1 MRDTTTVD
9 AALHEVFE
17 LGSAD
22 IRRATNRKSDMPNAF
37 FNKFLHVIDTS
48 GTTEQLE
55 AWRHEDSPASSGR
68 KAYLP
73 MRAVLMAFL
82 LNAYW
87 GLGYSFKELA
97 ETLTDRITHEQ
108 AIRLGYD
115 RDSGDIEDWYNRA
128 WRTTHRLLGLIDPW
142 HRTKQLGRTLTGTEY
157 EAARENYDTE
167 RELRSHEFSAL
178 LVRASLSLL
187 PKKYLAEYR
196 GDVALDSTFLQ
207 VRGFINPNDYSKKAQ
222 RVRKNLPKR
231 DMLNV
236 DYQCGWYTREGDH
249 NGADH
254 KHSLPGYEIDTPVMI
269 DTRDGNFPFPLITG
283 LSLHR
288 PGAITEGARSTI
300 EQHAAFTQTRG
311 LVVVD
316 RAFNN
321 LAPHQFQEPIRR
333 LRYETVFDYRSNQL
347 GPQGTIPGGKVIIV
361 DGVPYVNRM
370 PESYIMISRWHAE
383 GEIDPNTGEPYTS
396 DTRDEIFA
404 ARQAYRLKPKGHIDE
419 DGHQRFTY
427 PNPRN
432 YLAFDPA
439 TGRATTDNPT
449 GSVTLRL
456 DPETIKHLQKYAWM
470 SEDWQRAY
478 GQRNQVE
485 SSNNGLKNHRAENL
499 GDKKARTGRGYA
511 YTYLVATLAVVSANI
526 RRTIT
531 GIVKVN
537 AGTTD
542 CSPKQRARRRLDSQ
556 GRRLT
561 HTREPLIHEDGTQ
574 TLPPEPLRD

>member
-1 MRDTTTVD
+1 MRDTTAIDT
-9 AALHEVFE
+9 ALHEVFGI
-17 LGSAD
+17 GSD
-22 IRRATNRKSDMPNAF
+22 DLRRATNRKSDMPNAF
-37 FNKFLHVIDTS
+37 FNRFLHVIDTS
-48 GTTEQLE
+48 GAVEQLE
-55 AWRHEDSPASSGR
+55 AWRLADSPTTSGR
-68 KAYLP
+68 KAHLP
-73 MRAVLMAFL
+73 MRAILIGFL

-87 GLGYSFKELA
+87 GLGYSYKELA
-97 ETLTDRITHEQ
+97 ETFTDRITVEQ
-108 AIRLGYD
+108 AARLGYD
-115 RDSGDIEDWYNRA
+115 RESGSIEDWYNRS
-128 WRTTHRLLGLIDPW
+128 WRTTQRLLNVIDPW
-142 HRTKQLGRTLTGTEY
+142 HETRHLGRTLTGAENAQARNRY
-157 EAARENYDTE
+157 DKAREQ
-167 RELRSHEFSAL
+167 RSHVLSAL

-187 PKKYLAEYR
+187 PKRYLDGYR

-207 VRGFINPNDYSKKAQ
+207 VRGFINPNDYSKKA
-222 RVRKNLPKR
+222 RRARKGLPLR

-254 KHSLPGYEIDTPVMI
+254 KHSRPGYEIDTPVMI

-288 PGAITEGARSTI
+288 PGAITESARSTI
-300 EQHAAFTQTRG
+300 EQHASFTDKRG

-333 LRYETVFDYRSNQL
+333 LRFETVYDYRVDQL
-347 GPQGTIPGGKVIIV
+347 GPQGIVPDEPVIIV

-370 PESYIMISRWHAE
+370 PEPYIMISRWHAD
-383 GEIDPNTGEPYTS
+383 GAIDPNTGNPYTTE
-396 DTRDEIFA
+396 TRDEIFA
-404 ARQAYRLKPKGHIDE
+404 ARAPYRLKPKGRIDA

-427 PNPRN
+427 PDPRG

-439 TGRATTDNPT
+439 TKRATTDNPT

-470 SEDWQRAY
+470 SEDWRRAY

-485 SSNNGLKNHRAENL
+485 SSNKGLKDHRTENL
-499 GDKKARTGRGYA
+499 GDKNARTGRGYA

-531 GIVKVN
+531 GITKVN
-537 AGTTD
+537 SAAVN
-542 CSPKQRARRRLDSQ
+542 CAPKRRARRRFDSQ
-556 GRRLT
+556 GQRLA
-561 HTREPLIHEDGTQ
+561 RVQEPRINEDGTQ
-574 TLPPEPLRD
+574 TIPSEPVVA